1 MSREFVQFAAKRA
14 AVGFVGQRKLAW
26 W

>member
-14 AVGFVGQRKLAW
+14 AVGFVGQRKLVW